1 MGEPGHQL
9 PQIDLEVAQAATFSR
24 QIPFLYGFLVVNT
37 AFTML
42 VQAPHAPFWLGV
54 IWPSITI
61 TVCLVRLVHWHRQRR
76 VRMDRAAAR
85 RQMRRLNTLAIVFTF
100 AFIGWG
106 ALLFAC
112 YGDAL
117 TKTQAGFYVAF
128 TSIGCGA
135 CLMQAPRVNMTVSGI
150 SALAFF
156 IMLSMTGEPVLILV
170 AVNYILVLTAM
181 LFIMRRYGRD
191 FAKLV
196 ASTADIV
203 EKTRELQKLSDDNLR
218 LANLD
223 SMTGLANRRMF
234 FTSLE
239 GSVSRDD
246 DPQRKVAVGI
256 LDLDGFKGVNDAYGH
271 GAGDQLL
278 IAAARR
284 LEMEANR
291 DFLVHRL
298 GGDEFAVISRHP
310 MEAEELLAHGQ
321 RICDGLAAP
330 YRVGDVVA
338 NVTATIGFATY
349 PESAG
354 NIRELFDRAD
364 YALYHA
370 KRTGQRGAPILFAS
384 EHGTH
389 IRSESILMQA
399 LRTADLEHE
408 LYPMFQPIVDAQTRE
423 VRAFEALARW
433 SHPTLGLVSPAVFV
447 PLAERMGVVG
457 QITGIMLP
465 KALAQLR
472 SWPDHVRLSFNLS
485 VEDVGSADSIA
496 AVCRAVRD
504 SGVDPRRIDFEITET
519 ALVQNWETA
528 LDSLHMLIELGA
540 RIALDDF
547 GTGYSSLAQLHRLP
561 LHKIKIDRAFVT
573 GIEMND
579 MSRRVVQSVVKL
591 ASDIGIVSVVEGVE
605 TEAECSVIC
614 DIGTDWVQ
622 GFLFHRPLSAAD
634 AATLVSARLRKA
646 G

>member
-1 MGEPGHQL
+1 L
-9 PQIDLEVAQAATFSR
+9 PQIDLEVAQAATFSQ
-24 QIPFLYGFLVVNT
+24 QIPFLYGLLVINT
-37 AFTML
+37 TFTML
-42 VQAPHAPFWLGV
+42 VQAPHAPIWLGV
-54 IWPSITI
+54 IWPC
-61 TVCLVRLVHWHRQRR
+61 VCNAICIARLVHWHRQGD
-76 VRMDRAAAR
+76 VQMDRATAR
-85 RQMRRLNTLAIVFTF
+85 LQMRRLNVLAVVLTVVFMGWGTLFF
-100 AFIGWG
+100 AF
-106 ALLFAC
+106 
-112 YGDAL
+112 YGDPLSKA
-117 TKTQAGFYVAF
+117 QAAFYVSF
-128 TSIGCGA
+128 TGIGCGA
-135 CLMQAPRVNMTVSGI
+135 CLMQAPRVNATVSGL
-150 SALAFF
+150 SAFAFF
-156 IMLSMTGEPVLILV
+156 AMLSASGETVLILI
-170 AVNYILVLTAM
+170 ALNYVLVLIAM
-181 LFIMRRYGRD
+181 LFIMRRHGAD
-191 FAKLV
+191 FARLV

-223 SMTGLANRRMF
+223 SMTGLPNRRMF

-239 GSVSRDD
+239 ASVSQDD
-246 DPQRKVAVGI
+246 GPAHKVAVGI

-284 LEMEANR
+284 LELDGER

-298 GGDEFAVISRHP
+298 GGDEFALISRHP
-310 MEAEELLAHGQ
+310 MEADELLAHGQ
-321 RICDGLAAP
+321 RICDGLAVP
-330 YRVGDVVA
+330 YRIGNLVA
-338 NVTATIGFATY
+338 NVTATIGFATW
-349 PESAG
+349 PENAG

-370 KRTGQRGAPILFAS
+370 KRSGHRGAPILFAS
-384 EHGTH
+384 EHGTR
-389 IRSESILMQA
+389 IRSESVLMQA

-408 LYPMFQPIVDAQTRE
+408 LYPVFQPIVDARTRE

-433 SHPTLGLVSPAVFV
+433 THPSLGSVSPAVFV

-457 QITGIMLP
+457 LITGVMLP
-465 KALAQLR
+465 KALAELR
-472 SWPDHVRLSFNLS
+472 CWPGHVRLSFNLS
-485 VEDVGSADSIA
+485 VEDVGSSEAIA
-496 AVCRAVRD
+496 AVCRAVRE

-519 ALVQNWETA
+519 ALVQNWETT
-528 LDSLHMLIELGA
+528 LDSLHRLIELGA

-605 TEAECSVIC
+605 TEAECSVIR

-634 AATLVSARLRKA
+634 AAALVAAPAARA
-646 G
+646 AS